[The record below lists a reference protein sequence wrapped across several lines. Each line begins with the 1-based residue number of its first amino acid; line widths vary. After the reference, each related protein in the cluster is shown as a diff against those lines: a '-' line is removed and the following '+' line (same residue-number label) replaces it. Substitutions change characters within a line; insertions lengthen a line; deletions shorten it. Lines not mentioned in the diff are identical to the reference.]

1 MVIFFTIFFNVFL
14 IFLQNIFY
22 KIIFYNLIMSE
33 IFEPTIEN
41 LQAEIAKLKGNKA
54 EVAESAPKPKEK
66 KKRKP
71 LDEATKE
78 RLRAQLAKG
87 RATSLAKR
95 RAKREMNKLNKA
107 KEVVANEEEIVL
119 GTKTNEELKLELKAL
134 KEKMEKPKKKKK
146 KQVIVEESEES
157 EEEESEEES
166 EEEEVVVV
174 KKKKVKKP
182 KAQPKKEVT
191 HIELPQKKEEP
202 PKPDP
207 MAMWLQKRKKSK
219 YS

>member
-1 MVIFFTIFFNVFL
+1 
-14 IFLQNIFY
+14 
-22 KIIFYNLIMSE
+22 MSEKNE
-33 IFEPTIEN
+33 IFEPSIET

-54 EVAESAPKPKEK
+54 EVAESTPKPKEK

-119 GTKTNEELKLELKAL
+119 GTKTNKELQEELKAL
-134 KEKMEKPKKKKK
+134 KEQVKIKEQSKKKKPKKEKLK
-146 KQVIVEESEES
+146 VIVEESESEQES
-157 EEEESEEES
+157 DDSS
-166 EEEEVVVV
+166 DEEEVVIV
-174 KKKKVKKP
+174 KKKKPKKVK
-182 KAQPKKEVT
+182 AEPKKE
-191 HIELPQKKEEP
+191 IIKEEHIPIVEKIEAP
-202 PKPDP
+202 PKIDP
-207 MAMWLQKRKKSK
+207 MAIWLKKRKQSK

>member
-1 MVIFFTIFFNVFL
+1 
-14 IFLQNIFY
+14 
-22 KIIFYNLIMSE
+22 MSE

-54 EVAESAPKPKEK
+54 EVEESAPKPKVK
-66 KKRKP
+66 KPRKP

-107 KEVVANEEEIVL
+107 KEVVANEDEIIL
-119 GTKTNEELKLELKAL
+119 GTKTNKELKEELKAL

-146 KQVIVEESEES
+146 KLPVIVEESEES
-157 EEEESEEES
+157 ESEEES
-166 EEEEVVVV
+166 DEEEVVIV
-174 KKKKVKKP
+174 KKKK
-182 KAQPKKEVT
+182 PKKVKAEPKEEVT
-191 HIELPQKKEEP
+191 HMELPQKEIQA
-202 PKPDP
+202 PDP

>member
-1 MVIFFTIFFNVFL
+1 
-14 IFLQNIFY
+14 
-22 KIIFYNLIMSE
+22 MSEKNE
-33 IFEPTIEN
+33 IFEPTIES
-41 LQAEIAKLKGNKA
+41 LTAELEKLKGNKA
-54 EVAESAPKPKEK
+54 EVAETTPKTKTK
-66 KKRKP
+66 KPRKP

-134 KEKMEKPKKKKK
+134 KEKIEKPKNKHSNKGKKK
-146 KQVIVEESEES
+146 KQIIV
-157 EEEESEEES
+157 EESEEES
-166 EEEEVVVV
+166 EEEDSEESEEEEEEIVVV

-182 KAQPKKEVT
+182 KAQPKQSNVKEVS

>member
-14 IFLQNIFY
+14 MFIQNILY

-54 EVAESAPKPKEK
+54 EVAESAPKPKVK
-66 KKRKP
+66 KPRKP

-107 KEVVANEEEIVL
+107 KEVVANEENIVL
-119 GTKTNEELKLELKAL
+119 GTKTNEELKEELKAL

-146 KQVIVEESEES
+146 KHVVVEESES

-166 EEEEVVVV
+166 DEEEVVIV

-182 KAQPKKEVT
+182 KAEPKKEVT

>member
-1 MVIFFTIFFNVFL
+1 
-14 IFLQNIFY
+14 
-22 KIIFYNLIMSE
+22 MSE
-33 IFEPTIEN
+33 IFEPSIET
-41 LQAEIAKLKGNKA
+41 LQAEIEKLKGNKGDA
-54 EVAESAPKPKEK
+54 TETASKAKVK
-66 KKRKP
+66 KSRKP

-119 GTKTNEELKLELKAL
+119 GTKTNKELQEELKAL
-134 KEKMEKPKKKKK
+134 KEQVKLKEQSKKKKPKKEKLK
-146 KQVIVEESEES
+146 VIIEES
-157 EEEESEEES
+157 EEEESDESSEEES
-166 EEEEVVVV
+166 EEEEVIVV
-174 KKKKVKKP
+174 KKKKPKKP
-182 KAQPKKEVT
+182 KAEPKKEIVKET
-191 HIELPQKKEEP
+191 HIELPKKIEA

-207 MAMWLQKRKKSK
+207 MAMWLKKRKQSK

>member
-1 MVIFFTIFFNVFL
+1 
-14 IFLQNIFY
+14 
-22 KIIFYNLIMSE
+22 MSEKNE
-33 IFEPTIEN
+33 IFEHTVES
-41 LQAEIAKLKGNKA
+41 LTAELEKLKGNKA

-157 EEEESEEES
+157 EEEESEES
-166 EEEEVVVV
+166 EEEEEEIVVV

-182 KAQPKKEVT
+182 KPQPKQSNVKEVS
-191 HIELPQKKEEP
+191 HIPIVEKKIEA
-202 PKPDP
+202 PDP
-207 MAMWLQKRKKSK
+207 MAMWLKRRKASK

>member
-1 MVIFFTIFFNVFL
+1 
-14 IFLQNIFY
+14 
-22 KIIFYNLIMSE
+22 MSE

-54 EVAESAPKPKEK
+54 EVEESAPKPKVK
-66 KKRKP
+66 KPRKP

-107 KEVVANEEEIVL
+107 KEVVANEDEIIL
-119 GTKTNEELKLELKAL
+119 GTKTNKELKEELKAL

-146 KQVIVEESEES
+146 KQIIVEESES

-166 EEEEVVVV
+166 DQEEVIVV
-174 KKKKVKKP
+174 KKKKPKKVK
-182 KAQPKKEVT
+182 AEPKKEVT

>member
-1 MVIFFTIFFNVFL
+1 
-14 IFLQNIFY
+14 
-22 KIIFYNLIMSE
+22 MSEKNE
-33 IFEPTIEN
+33 IFEPSIET
-41 LQAEIAKLKGNKA
+41 LQAEIEKLKGNKA
-54 EVAESAPKPKEK
+54 EAIEIAPKAKEK

-119 GTKTNEELKLELKAL
+119 GTKTNKELQEELKAL
-134 KEKMEKPKKKKK
+134 KEQVKLKEQSKKKKPKKEKLK
-146 KQVIVEESEES
+146 VIVEESEE
-157 EEEESEEES
+157 EESDDS
-166 EEEEVVVV
+166 SDEEEVVIV
-174 KKKKVKKP
+174 KKKKPKKVK
-182 KAQPKKEVT
+182 AEPKKE
-191 HIELPQKKEEP
+191 IIKEEHIPIVEKIEAP
-202 PKPDP
+202 PKIDP
-207 MAMWLQKRKKSK
+207 MAIWLKKRKQSK

>member
-1 MVIFFTIFFNVFL
+1 
-14 IFLQNIFY
+14 
-22 KIIFYNLIMSE
+22 MSEKNE
-33 IFEPTIEN
+33 IFEPSIET
-41 LQAEIAKLKGNKA
+41 LQAEIEKLKGNKA
-54 EVAESAPKPKEK
+54 EATEMVPKPKEK

-119 GTKTNEELKLELKAL
+119 GTKTNKELQEELKAL
-134 KEKMEKPKKKKK
+134 KEQVKLKEQSKNKKPEKEIRK
-146 KQVIVEESEES
+146 VIVEESEE
-157 EEEESEEES
+157 EESDDS
-166 EEEEVVVV
+166 SDEEEVVIV
-174 KKKKVKKP
+174 KKKKPKKVK
-182 KAQPKKEVT
+182 AEPKKE
-191 HIELPQKKEEP
+191 IIKEEHIPIVEKIEAP
-202 PKPDP
+202 PKIDP
-207 MAMWLQKRKKSK
+207 MAIWLKKRKQSK

>member
-1 MVIFFTIFFNVFL
+1 
-14 IFLQNIFY
+14 
-22 KIIFYNLIMSE
+22 MSD

-41 LQAEIAKLKGNKA
+41 LQAEIEKLKGTKTD
-54 EVAESAPKPKEK
+54 VAESIPKEK

-71 LDEATKE
+71 LDEKTKE

-107 KEVVANEEEIVL
+107 KEIVANEDEIIL
-119 GTKTNEELKLELKAL
+119 GTKTNKQLQDELMIL
-134 KEKMEKPKKKKK
+134 KEQVKEQSKIKKKKK
-146 KQVIVEESEES
+146 EKLQVIIEES

-174 KKKKVKKP
+174 KKKKSKKP
-182 KAQPKKEVT
+182 KSKPEKELVKEE
-191 HIELPQKKEEP
+191 HISIVEKKEEP
-202 PKPDP
+202 TKIDP
-207 MAMWLQKRKKSK
+207 MAMWLKKRKQSK